1 MEQTMTKEQRFL
13 IQNRVQRLIRF
24 VIQDLEVPILEAFDI
39 VYNSQLYERL
49 VDLETGMYY
58 QSAVHLYSYL
68 KRELKTGTLA

>member
-1 MEQTMTKEQRFL
+1 MTKEQRFL
-13 IQNRVQRLIRF
+13 IQTRVQKLVLF
-24 VIQDLEVPILEAFDI
+24 VIHNFDVPILEAFSL

-68 KRELKTGTLA
+68 KRELKTGVFS